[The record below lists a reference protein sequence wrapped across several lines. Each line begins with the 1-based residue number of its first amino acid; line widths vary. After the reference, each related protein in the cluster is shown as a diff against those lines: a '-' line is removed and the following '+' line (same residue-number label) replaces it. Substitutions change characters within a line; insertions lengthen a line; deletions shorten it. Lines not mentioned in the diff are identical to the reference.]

1 MKFACILLLFGWASS
16 ACLQAAV
23 TINLTIRGAYDSS
36 STNLA
41 YNTLWA
47 MIIDDGA
54 VDNSLT
60 GISLAGTGGSLIN
73 NGTPTVF
80 TSGQTLSVGQSF
92 GSGTVYAMGGF
103 NNNLGVTQTS
113 TTHAL
118 ASLTLGVNG
127 LVAGRA
133 YGIYWFSGATYTGTA
148 GEFTTGAHSQA
159 IGSQVGGVVN
169 MVNDAS
175 ATYGNMVIPTDG
187 STVSQGARSTGT
199 NWTVSD
205 MSSVNLIPEPSTFLL
220 ASLGVLGLLRRR
232 R

>member
-1 MKFACILLLFGWASS
+1 MKIACMFLFLGWVTS

-23 TINLTIRGAYDSS
+23 TINLTIRGAYDASAS
-36 STNLA
+36 NVA

-103 NNNLGVTQTS
+103 NNNLGVAQAS

-127 LVAGRA
+127 LTAGRS
-133 YGIYWFSGATYTGTA
+133 YGIYWFSGATFSGTA
-148 GEFTTGAHSQA
+148 GDFTTGAHSQA
-159 IGSQVGGVVN
+159 IGSQVGGIVN
-169 MVNDAS
+169 LANDAS
-175 ATYGNMVIPTDG
+175 ATYGNMAIPTDG
-187 STVSQGARSTGT
+187 STVSQGARSTGVT
-199 NWTVSD
+199 WTVSD